1 MTTTPNIDLPEM
13 AANTFQPSVVY
24 NESMQRID
32 AILVLIIE
40 DMGLVTP
47 PVTTDADAGRR
58 WIIPASATGDWA
70 GKTGQI
76 ALCTAA
82 TLWLF
87 IEPGVNWRGF
97 VELNNTVAVNKYYR
111 YTGSAWV
118 DDTASGAIAEAPND
132 GKPYVR
138 STLAWALLDAL
149 ITPFTSTAGIAATN
163 VAGALDELKAAM
175 GGAPSQSIVAAC
187 SDEIT
192 ALTAGVGK
200 ITFRNPYASA
210 FTITHVKASLTTA
223 QATGSLLT
231 IDINEAGTTILSTKL
246 TIDNTEK
253 TSETAATA
261 AVVSDASIAADAEIT
276 IDIDQ
281 IGDGT
286 ATGLKVYLI
295 GHL

>member
-58 WIIPASATGDWA
+58 WIIPASATGAWA

-87 IEPGVNWRGF
+87 IVPGVNWRGF
-97 VELNNTVAVNKYYR
+97 VELNNTAALNKYYR

-118 DDTASGAIAEAPND
+118 DDTAAGAISEAPND
-132 GKPYVR
+132 GVAYARR
-138 STLAWALLDAL
+138 SNAWTALTALLTA
-149 ITPFTSTAGIAATN
+149 FTSGAGIVATT
-163 VAGALDELKAAM
+163 VAGALDELK
-175 GGAPSQSIVAAC
+175 GLIVPPSQSIVAAC

-200 ITFRNPYASA
+200 VTFRNPYASA

-223 QATGSLLT
+223 QATGSILT

-276 IDIDQ
+276 VDIDQ
-281 IGDGT
+281 VGDGT
-286 ATGLKVYLI
+286 AKGLKVYLI